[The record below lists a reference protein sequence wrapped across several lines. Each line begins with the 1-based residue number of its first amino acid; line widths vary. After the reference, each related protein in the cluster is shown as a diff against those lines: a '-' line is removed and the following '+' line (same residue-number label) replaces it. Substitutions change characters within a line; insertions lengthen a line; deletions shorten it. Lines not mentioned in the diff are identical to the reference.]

1 MLQIYVWPRYL
12 CNPPWVMDS
21 VSKFWILP
29 LVQLKK
35 CDWANRR
42 IMTMEDGTWTRYE
55 YYNNTSRYITQLTH
69 EIIQNQELCKL
80 LQQISQVENSS
91 IPYFKQNISDYD
103 EKNYIEPDVP
113 NFPYPRPRWTCCPNI
128 PGISYILFIITKFL
142 YMLN

>member
-1 MLQIYVWPRYL
+1 
-12 CNPPWVMDS
+12 MDS
-21 VSKFWILP
+21 VSKFWILS

-42 IMTMEDGTWTRYE
+42 IMTREDGTWTRYE

-113 NFPYPRPRWTCCPNI
+113 NFPYQRPR
-128 PGISYILFIITKFL
+128 
-142 YMLN
+142 